1 VTSIAGTLLFAISH
15 AVIKKCVSRD
25 IPAPGN
31 PVSTGSIADDFR
43 ALGALKVTA
52 AIAIVS
58 LGSMM
63 LRLPHRSV
71 NMKPSQKFF
80 VMRNCASQQN
90 CRLAAKSC
98 AGRPYDFIDA
108 ACCD

>member
-1 VTSIAGTLLFAISH
+1 VTSIAGTLLFAVSH
-15 AVIKKCVSRD
+15 AVIKNCVSRD

-52 AIAIVS
+52 AIAIVF
-58 LGSMM
+58 LGHVM
-63 LRLPHRSV
+63 LRLRHRSV
-71 NMKPSQKFF
+71 NTKPSQKFF

-90 CRLAAKSC
+90 CPLAAKSC